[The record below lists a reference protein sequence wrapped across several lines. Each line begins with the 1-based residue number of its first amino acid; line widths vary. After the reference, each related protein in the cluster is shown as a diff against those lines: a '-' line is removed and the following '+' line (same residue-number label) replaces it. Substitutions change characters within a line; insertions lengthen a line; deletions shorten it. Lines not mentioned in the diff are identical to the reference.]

1 MHTDFEIVKYSYLF
15 NKEVVLGDK
24 EPINFGCSAHA
35 NRCNTDCLA
44 QFFERES
51 SWLCLY
57 ANELFRI
64 YRLL

>member
-15 NKEVVLGDK
+15 NKEVLLSDK

-35 NRCNTDCLA
+35 SRCHTNFLKGKVPGYVYMA
-44 QFFERES
+44 
-51 SWLCLY
+51 Y
-57 ANELFRI
+57 ELFRI